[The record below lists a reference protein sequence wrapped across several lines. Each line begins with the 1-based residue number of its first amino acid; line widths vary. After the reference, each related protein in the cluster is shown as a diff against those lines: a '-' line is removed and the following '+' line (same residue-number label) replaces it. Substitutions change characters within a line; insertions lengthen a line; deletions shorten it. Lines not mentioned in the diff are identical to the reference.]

1 MGELILGIR
10 TYIKLETLAV
20 VFMKRVLWYLI
31 AGSRG
36 GLNRARII
44 QAIHD
49 RPHNVNQLSVEL
61 DLDYKTIKHHVDVL
75 EDHNLIVKSAVE
87 KYGAQYFLSNDL
99 EENYSLFLEIL
110 SKSKK

>member
-1 MGELILGIR
+1 M
-10 TYIKLETLAV
+10 
-20 VFMKRVLWYLI
+20 I

-49 RPHNVNQLSVEL
+49 RPYNVNQLSVEL

-75 EDHNLIVKSAVE
+75 EDHDLIVKSAVE
-87 KYGAQYFLSNDL
+87 KYGAQYFLSNRL

>member
-1 MGELILGIR
+1 
-10 TYIKLETLAV
+10 V
-20 VFMKRVLWYLI
+20 VLMKRVLWYLI

-49 RPHNVNQLSVEL
+49 RPYNVNQLSQEL

-75 EDHNLIVKSAVE
+75 EDHKLIVKSAVE